1 MELMTFA
8 DIISKYYNNINTLF
22 KSRMHKR
29 DMKFDEDSFND
40 AFIKCFEYFKD
51 NLISYDDAVKYFWT
65 VYIHMVLN
73 EKIHES
79 HETELPEDYDCEC
92 PEYNEDIDNLYNTII
107 EDVRTEFG
115 ESGVDA
121 INEHLHHKKQ
131 DSRTQS
137 RKICRYIK
145 SKYNKLA
152 IDTICE

>member
-1 MELMTFA
+1 MTFA
-8 DIISKYYNNINTLF
+8 DIISKYYNDINTLF

-29 DMKFDEDSFND
+29 DMEFNEDSFND
-40 AFIKCFEYFKD
+40 AFIKCFEHFKD
-51 NLISYDDAVKYFWT
+51 SLISYDDAVKYFWT
-65 VYIHMVLN
+65 VYIHIVLN

-79 HETELPEDYDCEC
+79 YETELPEDYDCEC
-92 PEYNEDIDNLYNTII
+92 PEYNKDIDNLYNTII
-107 EDVRTEFG
+107 EDVRTTFG

-145 SKYNKLA
+145 SKYNELA
-152 IDTICE
+152 IDTICR